1 MTNFNDGIMLVDKPI
16 GFTSHDIVSIVRRN
30 LNFSKVGHAGT
41 LDPMATGLLIML
53 LGKFTKK
60 SICFSDYDKEYE
72 TTLCLGVATDSG
84 DKEGKVTE
92 ERDLTLFSEK
102 VKNIEHIFKSFLG
115 EIRQVPPMFSAKKV
129 KGKKLYEFA
138 RKGIILEREPELRV
152 IKDIAILDISLPH
165 VTFRVKCSKGTYVRQ
180 LGHDLGEK
188 IGCGA
193 HLISL
198 RRTKIGPFSVK
209 NALPLDALQS
219 PGGRNAVRIHENI
232 LQPK

>member
-1 MTNFNDGIMLVDKPI
+1 MNYNEGIMLVDKPL
-16 GFTSHDIVSIVRRN
+16 GFTSHDIVAIVRRN

-53 LGKFTKK
+53 LGRFTKK
-60 SICFSDYDKEYE
+60 SIYFSNYDKEYE
-72 TTLCLGVATDSG
+72 ATLRLGVATDSG

-92 ERDLTLFSEK
+92 EKDLGPFGEK
-102 VKNIEHIFKSFLG
+102 IKNIEHAFKSFLG

-138 RKGIILEREPELRV
+138 RKGITLKREPKLIV
-152 IKDIAILDISLPH
+152 IKDIVILDISLPH

-180 LGHDLGEK
+180 LGHDMGEK

-193 HLISL
+193 HLVSL

-209 NALPLDALQS
+209 DALSLDELRS
-219 PGGRNAVRIHENI
+219 PAGSRNTRIHENI
-232 LQPK
+232 LQLK